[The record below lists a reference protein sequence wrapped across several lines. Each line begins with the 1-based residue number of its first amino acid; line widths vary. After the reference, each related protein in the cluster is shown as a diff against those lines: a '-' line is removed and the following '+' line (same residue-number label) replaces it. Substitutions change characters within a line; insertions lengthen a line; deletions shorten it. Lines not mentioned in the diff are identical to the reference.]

1 MKRIAIIGGGIS
13 GLSTAYALEKKRRQG
28 VQVEYTVYEARARL
42 GGVLV
47 TEQADGCLI
56 EAGPDSFLTEK
67 PWAADLCRE
76 LGMGEQLIGSNDKDR
91 KTYILARGRL
101 IELPDGLMF
110 MVPTK
115 IMPIVLSPLFSMKTK
130 LHMVREWFH
139 PPHRAND
146 DETVASLIGRHYG
159 PEMVDLLA
167 DPLLSG
173 VYGGEASQLSVR
185 AVLPRFAD
193 MEAEHGSLTRAMLAV
208 RRSAVPVGGGPSRPL
223 FTSLKE
229 GMQQMVEGF
238 VAQLST
244 DSVNTGT
251 MVQAISL
258 EAGGWIV
265 SAGLKSD
272 QFDAV
277 ILALPAPAAADLLG
291 LASPELAVELRG
303 VNYSSS
309 VTVALGY
316 DQKVRQSLPPGF
328 GFLVPRGQGKRML
341 AATFVHNKF
350 PHRTP
355 DDRALIRCFLGGARD
370 EQVVALPEDEILR
383 IVRLELKEIIGI
395 RAEPL
400 FVRVFKWKGAMAQY
414 GVGHL
419 ERLQRIESLRQK
431 LPGLALAGNGYNGIG
446 VPDCVH
452 SGTRAAEETLRTL
465 GMLDPQ
471 SISATS

>member
-28 VQVEYTVYEARARL
+28 VEVDYTLYEARARL

-47 TEQADGCLI
+47 TDRVDGCLI

-76 LGMGEQLIGSNDKDR
+76 LGMGDQLIGSNDKDR
-91 KTYILARGRL
+91 TTYILARGRL

-115 IMPIVLSPLFSMKTK
+115 IMPMVRSPLFSMKTK
-130 LHMVREWFH
+130 LRMAREWFH
-139 PPHRAND
+139 PPRKTNG
-146 DETVASLIGRHYG
+146 DETVASLIERHYG

-193 MEAEHGSLTRAMLAV
+193 LEAKHGSLGRAMLAA
-208 RRSAVPVGGGPSRPL
+208 RRSAVLAAEGSPRPL
-223 FTSLKE
+223 FTSLKG
-229 GMQQMVEGF
+229 GMQQMVEAL
-238 VAQLST
+238 VAQLSAN
-244 DSVNTGT
+244 SLNTGT
-251 MVQAISL
+251 VVQAVSP
-258 EAGGWIV
+258 EGGGWIV
-265 SAGLKSD
+265 SAGLKSN

-277 ILALPAPAAADLLG
+277 ILALPAQAAAALLG
-291 LASPELAVELRG
+291 LASRELATELRG

-328 GFLVPRGQGKRML
+328 GFLVPRSQGKRML

-370 EQVVALPEDEILR
+370 EQVVALSEDELLR
-383 IVRLELKEIIGI
+383 IVRLELEEIIGI

-400 FVRVFKWKGAMAQY
+400 FVRVFRWKGAMAQY

-419 ERLQRIESLRQK
+419 ERLQHIESLRQT
-431 LPGLALAGNGYNGIG
+431 LPGLALAGNGYSGIG

-452 SGTRAAEETLRTL
+452 SGTRAAEETLKTL
-465 GMLDPQ
+465 GMLESQ
-471 SISATS
+471 SISARS